1 MFLPSYLLGCLLFH
15 CDFFTPMA
23 EKNSLVDF
31 MVPAIADL
39 PTIPSKTQLGGGARN
54 LWSDQPLVPPTE
66 DVKLGWK
73 SR

>member
-23 EKNSLVDF
+23 EKTSLVDF

-39 PTIPSKTQLGGGARN
+39 PKKLTFWGGQKEGKFYVE
-54 LWSDQPLVPPTE
+54 S
-66 DVKLGWK
+66 VKLYEMK
-73 SR
+73 SQK

>member
-23 EKNSLVDF
+23 KKYSLVDF

-39 PTIPSKTQLGGGARN
+39 DGNGPTEKCANVTAPRN
-54 LWSDQPLVPPTE
+54 LGCDIEEWDS
-66 DVKLGWK
+66 
-73 SR
+73 